1 MEDTSFKDW
10 QELQEDF
17 EVFTKSEDNP
27 FFKSKFVPL
36 KNILPVVKEKCHKHN
51 FILMQAPGFLEGK
64 GVLQTTITHKSGQ
77 TFNGYVALVAK
88 DQNDPQKL
96 GASITYMR
104 RYSLTC
110 MFGLIED
117 DDDGNTASDNLA
129 KKVAQKF
136 SDDELIDL
144 AKKKM
149 LQCTDC
155 GNIDIKVSKDGRVYC
170 PQAFKDTSHKKDY
183 GFIKSKPF

>member
-1 MEDTSFKDW
+1 MEDTFFKDW

-36 KNILPVVKEKCHKHN
+36 KKILPVVKEKCAKHN
-51 FILMQAPGFLEGK
+51 FIFFQYPGFVEGK
-64 GVLQTTITHKSGQ
+64 SVLETQIKHKEGQSITGTVELVHKPE
-77 TFNGYVALVAK
+77 
-88 DQNDPQKL
+88 DPQKL

-136 SDDELIDL
+136 SDEELIEL
-144 AKKKM
+144 AKKGI